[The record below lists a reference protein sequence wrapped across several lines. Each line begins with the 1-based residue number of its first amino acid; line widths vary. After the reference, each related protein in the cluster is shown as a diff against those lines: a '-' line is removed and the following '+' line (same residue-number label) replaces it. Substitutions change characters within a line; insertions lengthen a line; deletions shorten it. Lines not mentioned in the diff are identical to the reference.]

1 MAKKSKRKRNCG
13 LRVLATRDIKIEDM
27 IIGERFRPPRDE
39 EVAKLAEFLK
49 TLGQVRPITVR
60 KDPDQDGKYIVVAGA
75 TLAKA
80 AEMLG
85 WTSVRAD
92 IVKCTEAQARQW
104 EIAENLYRAELTAL
118 EEAKHIAEWVRL
130 IAERTEV
137 SRQNVAKPKGGRP
150 EGAISKAARA
160 LPIKGK
166 TQKARRKRIERR
178 LKIASMLP
186 EAEAAVMET
195 GLDDN
200 PSALREIAK
209 EETAEAQLEK
219 IAEIVKRNAEKKA
232 KRSSVKKSKAKAD
245 APEEKA
251 PLRKH
256 PDDVIFAELKSE
268 TSADFRRTWAEARTK
283 VQRRYLREV
292 LNWEG
297 GKPASKSD

>member
-1 MAKKSKRKRNCG
+1 MAKKSKRKKNRG
-13 LRVLATRDIKIEDM
+13 LRVLATRDIKIEDL

-39 EVAKLAEFLK
+39 DAAKLAESVK
-49 TLGQVRPITVR
+49 TLGQVRPITAR
-60 KDPDQDGKYIVVAGA
+60 KDPDQDGKYIAVAGA
-75 TLAKA
+75 TFVKA

-92 IVKCTEAQARQW
+92 IVKCTEVQARQW
-104 EIAENLYRAELTAL
+104 EIAENLYRARLTAL

-178 LKIASMLP
+178 LKIASVSP
-186 EAEAAVMET
+186 GAEAAVREA

-200 PSALREIAK
+200 PSALREIAN
-209 EETAEAQLEK
+209 EETAEAQLDK
-219 IAEIVKRNAEKKA
+219 IAAIVKRNAKKKA

-268 TSADFRRTWAEARTK
+268 TSANFRRTWAEARTK
-283 VQRRYLREV
+283 IRRRYLREV
-292 LNWEG
+292 LKWEG
-297 GKPASKSD
+297 GKPLADSA

>member
-39 EVAKLAEFLK
+39 EVAKLAESLK

-92 IVKCTEAQARQW
+92 IAKCTEAQARQW

-219 IAEIVKRNAEKKA
+219 IAEIVKRNAEEEGQAQQCKEEQGQGRRA
-232 KRSSVKKSKAKAD
+232 GGESATSKA
-245 APEEKA
+245 P
-251 PLRKH
+251 R
-256 PDDVIFAELKSE
+256 
-268 TSADFRRTWAEARTK
+268 
-283 VQRRYLREV
+283 
-292 LNWEG
+292 
-297 GKPASKSD
+297 

>member
-1 MAKKSKRKRNCG
+1 MAKKSKRKRNRG
-13 LRVLATRDIKIEDM
+13 LHVLATRDIKIEDL

-39 EVAKLAEFLK
+39 DVAKLAESLK

-75 TLAKA
+75 TLAEA

-85 WTSVRAD
+85 CTSVRAD

-118 EEAKHIAEWVRL
+118 EEAKHMAEWVRL
-130 IAERTEV
+130 VADSESV
-137 SRQNVAKPKGGRP
+137 LRQDVAKPEGGRP
-150 EGAISKAARA
+150 EGAITKAARK

-166 TQKARRKRIERR
+166 TEKARRKRIERG
-178 LKIASMLP
+178 LKIASMSP
-186 EAEAAVMET
+186 EAEAAAREA

-200 PSALREIAK
+200 RSALRKIAK
-209 EETAEAQLEK
+209 EETAEAQVEK
-219 IAEIVKRNAEKKA
+219 IQEIVKRQAKEQAAKA
-232 KRSSVKKSKAKAD
+232 NRANKSKAKAN
-245 APEEKA
+245 APEEEA
-251 PLRKH
+251 PPEKH
-256 PDDVIFAELKSE
+256 PNDVILAELKSE
-268 TSADFRRTWAEARTK
+268 TSANFRRTWAEAPTK

-297 GKPASKSD
+297 GKPA